1 VEKRGERR
9 RRVRLTVQ
17 VEPGSIRAHSAD
29 LSSGGIFI
37 VSAKILNPG
46 TRVRLMVRTPEGPVL
61 GVGVVRWAK
70 RVPTSLIRTTRG
82 GMGIEFTWM
91 SPELR
96 ELVERST
103 NPAPKAEA

>member
-1 VEKRGERR
+1 MEKRGDRR
-9 RRVRLTVQ
+9 RRVRLTVS
-17 VEPGSIRAHSAD
+17 VEPGSIRAHTAD
-29 LSSGGIFI
+29 LSSGGLFV
-37 VSAKILNPG
+37 VSAKILRPG
-46 TRVRLMVRTPEGPVL
+46 TRVRLMVRTPEGPAL

-96 ELVERST
+96 EMVEQSIQPVTARG
-103 NPAPKAEA
+103 